1 MTDPHD
7 PTRRDFIKTT
17 GLIGAGIL
25 ASRYINP
32 FSKNA
37 HAVTP
42 SQPDTILY
50 NGKITTLDPEQP
62 EVSAIALAGGLVA
75 AIGSDKEIQQLAGK
89 GTEIIDLNGKRVIP
103 GLNDS
108 HTHLIRGGLN
118 YNMELRWDGVSSLS
132 DALRMLKAQADRTP
146 APQWVRVVGGW
157 SEFQFKERRMPTLAE
172 INAAAP
178 DTPVFI
184 LHLYDRAL
192 LNGAAL
198 RAAGITKDTPDPKG
212 GRIERDRNGNPTG
225 MLIAEP
231 NAMIL
236 YSTLAK
242 GPKLP
247 VEDQINSTRHF
258 MRELNRL
265 GITSVIDAGGGFQ
278 NYPDDYQVIE
288 KLHADNQMTVRVAYN
303 LFTQKPGG
311 ELADF
316 RRWAGMVKPGQGD
329 GFYRH
334 NGAGEML
341 AFSAADFEDFL
352 QPRPDMP
359 TNMEK
364 DLGEVV
370 RFLLEQRWPFRLHAT
385 YNETIERALDVFE
398 AINKETAFDG
408 LRWFFDHAETV
419 SEKSLER
426 IRNLGGGVA
435 VQHRMAF
442 QGEYFVDR
450 YGKEAAMHSPPI
462 RKMVEMGVP
471 VGGGTDA
478 TRVASYNPFVSLY
491 WLTTGKTV
499 GGLPLYGENNLLS
512 REEALRLW
520 TQGSAYKSNEEGV
533 KGTLSPSR
541 YADLVVLSQD
551 YMTIPDGAIK
561 ELTSVMTLVGGRIV
575 YAAEEFKSHDVPL
588 PPVSPDWSPV
598 RQYGGYGAPGWEVV
612 AAATCVAHSCDHEH
626 SHKNHHAYGHDGK
639 LSHWLGLDGLK
650 AKLPSFENPWALGC
664 GCFAY

>member
-1 MTDPHD
+1 M
-7 PTRRDFIKTT
+7 
-17 GLIGAGIL
+17 
-25 ASRYINP
+25 N
-32 FSKNA
+32 
-37 HAVTP
+37 TP
-42 SQPDTILY
+42 KPDTILY
-50 NGKITTLDPEQP
+50 NGKITTLDKANPEATA
-62 EVSAIALAGGLVA
+62 VAFADGMIVAVGTDKDISRLA
-75 AIGSDKEIQQLAGK
+75 DEN
-89 GTEIIDLNGKRVIP
+89 TRHIDLGGKRVVP

-118 YNMELRWDGVSSLS
+118 YNMELRWDGVTSLA
-132 DALRMLKAQADRTP
+132 DALLMLKIQADRTP

-198 RAAGITKDTPDPKG
+198 KAAGITKDTPDPAG
-212 GRIERDRNGNPTG
+212 GRVERDVNGNPTG

-231 NAMIL
+231 NALIL

-247 VEDQINSTRHF
+247 IEDQVNSTRHF

-278 NYPDDYQVIE
+278 NYPDDYEVVNR
-288 KLHADNQMTVRVAYN
+288 LHRDNQMTVRIAYN
-303 LFTQKPGG
+303 LFTQNKGG

-316 RRWAGMVKPGQGD
+316 QKWSKIVKPYSGD
-329 GFYRH
+329 SFLRH

-341 AFSAADFEDFL
+341 VFSAADFEDFL
-352 QPRPDMP
+352 QPRPDMSGS
-359 TNMEK
+359 MEK
-364 DLGEVV
+364 ELGDVV
-370 RFLLEQRWPFRLHAT
+370 RFLVEQKWPFRLHAT
-385 YNETIERALDVFE
+385 YDETIGRALDVFE
-398 AINKETAFDG
+398 DINKDTAFNG

-419 SEKSLER
+419 SEKNMER
-426 IRNLGGGVA
+426 IKRLNGGIA
-435 VQHRMAF
+435 IQHRMAF

-450 YGKEAAMHSPPI
+450 YGKEAAMHSPPM
-462 RKMVEMGVP
+462 RKMLDMGIP

-478 TRVASYNPFVSLY
+478 TRVASYNPWVSLY
-491 WLTTGKTV
+491 WMVTGKTV
-499 GGLPLYGENNLLS
+499 GGLSLYGDTNCLN

-520 TQGSAYKSNEEGV
+520 TQGSAYKSAEENT
-533 KGTLSPSR
+533 KGIIAAGM
-541 YADLVVLSQD
+541 YADMTVLSQD
-551 YMTIPDGAIK
+551 YMSVADESIK
-561 ELTSVMTLVGGRIV
+561 DLSSVMTVVAGKIV
-575 YAAEEFKSHDVPL
+575 YAAEEFAAYDAPL

-598 RQYGGYGAPGWEVV
+598 SRFGGYQHGHIHENTCTAHACGHHHV
-612 AAATCVAHSCDHEH
+612 AS
-626 SHKNHHAYGHDGK
+626 GHDGV
-639 LSHWLGLDGLK
+639 LSRWLGLDERK
-650 AKLPSFENPWALGC
+650 KRPNFDNPWAFGC